1 MKWIKWVGIILIFFI
16 QVYSKD
22 KYYGYWNI
30 MFYFRHRCK
39 LPIEMPLKNLPESYD
54 YVTCHEEPVI
64 EQTVYVNDNNEL
76 LMKTGNS

>member
-1 MKWIKWVGIILIFFI
+1 
-16 QVYSKD
+16 
-22 KYYGYWNI
+22 

-39 LPIEMPLKNLPESYD
+39 LPIELPLKNLPESYD